1 MTDAAFALPGFLRP
15 VLVSGGGGAARTREV
30 GDGDASPA
38 LRLTGHGPGSDPE
51 GWVGG
56 RWSIRAG
63 WGSCPRFRKCQAAGL
78 EAALLPLCPPGCRL
92 PGTELSTWDQGRVG
106 RMFGY
111 KMGPW
116 FGEGSSLRPLHPGP
130 GLSPQLCSTKLV
142 GGRQLYLCLVTGGP
156 WFPASSS
163 RFRRPSRAQAEPGG
177 AVGPGPA
184 PAYLWEFICPQAQL
198 VHSPLPA
205 RGQERL

>member
-1 MTDAAFALPGFLRP
+1 M
-15 VLVSGGGGAARTREV
+15 

-177 AVGPGPA
+177 AVGPGLGGPLA
-184 PAYLWEFICPQAQL
+184 PPPPIFGNLF
-198 VHSPLPA
+198 VHRHSWSTVHCLPGA
-205 RGQERL
+205 KSGSDHPRTLPPNSSADN